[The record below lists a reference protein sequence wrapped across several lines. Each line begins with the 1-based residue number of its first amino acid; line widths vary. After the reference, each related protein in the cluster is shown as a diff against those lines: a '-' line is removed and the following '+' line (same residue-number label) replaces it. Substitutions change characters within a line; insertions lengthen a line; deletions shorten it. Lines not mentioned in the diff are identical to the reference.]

1 MSAEGGCFY
10 FSPDMHDLTPPSTQS
25 CVALNT
31 LHPFMYIDV
40 KFVHKKT
47 QHLLP
52 FLGGSGIFPP
62 FFYHLIVIFK
72 HFLFL
77 KVTFSGFFRVGC
89 IYLFYLIIFCKESA
103 IITVGQ

>member
-1 MSAEGGCFY
+1 MTAEGGCFY

-47 QHLLP
+47 QQLLP
-52 FLGGSGIFPP
+52 FLGGSWIFFP
-62 FFYHLIVIFK
+62 FFLPFDCYI
-72 HFLFL
+72 
-77 KVTFSGFFRVGC
+77 
-89 IYLFYLIIFCKESA
+89 
-103 IITVGQ
+103 